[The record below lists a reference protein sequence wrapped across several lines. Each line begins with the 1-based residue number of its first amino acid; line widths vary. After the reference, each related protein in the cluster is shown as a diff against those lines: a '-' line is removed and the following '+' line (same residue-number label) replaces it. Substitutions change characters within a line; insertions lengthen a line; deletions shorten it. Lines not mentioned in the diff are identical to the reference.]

1 MLSSSATIKTLFILH
16 SEHMLVN
23 SLRIKTTVN
32 KRKIQQTLGPWLSHA
47 FSMWGRV
54 ITSRH
59 ECMYVTLYLWV
70 LRVFASSH
78 WQSMSQNYP
87 RTINIF
93 NFPFYHMI
101 AVITLCWN
109 VARLYTRVLYMLGII
124 YITDTTFSIKLG
136 YRLKK
141 TSLELCILPPH
152 PGSKI
157 NTNPP
162 ACFPDTSPSA
172 AADSRTICF

>member
-1 MLSSSATIKTLFILH
+1 MTYHALFTDAFKSCNNQEFVH
-16 SEHMLVN
+16 FTQWTCGDQN

-32 KRKIQQTLGPWLSHA
+32 NRKIQHTLGPWLSHA

-54 ITSRH
+54 ISSRH

-101 AVITLCWN
+101 AVHTCTLH
-109 VARLYTRVLYMLGII
+109 AGYYIYLYILYQTGVPSKEGII
-124 YITDTTFSIKLG
+124 VIFGVVHFT
-136 YRLKK
+136 
-141 TSLELCILPPH
+141 
-152 PGSKI
+152 
-157 NTNPP
+157 
-162 ACFPDTSPSA
+162 TSP
-172 AADSRTICF
+172 RV

>member
-1 MLSSSATIKTLFILH
+1 MPKLFSDALKSCNNQEFVH
-16 SEHMLVN
+16 FTQWTHGGDQN
-23 SLRIKTTVN
+23 SLRIKITVN
-32 KRKIQQTLGPWLSHA
+32 NRKIQQTLGPWLSRA
-47 FSMWGRV
+47 FSMWDHV

-93 NFPFYHMI
+93 NFPFYHVI

-109 VARLYTRVLYMLGII
+109 RVRVRVRALLYTRVLYTPGVI
-124 YITDTTFSIKLG
+124 YIYHWFYILYQTRVPSKEGIMVIFG
-136 YRLKK
+136 VVHF
-141 TSLELCILPPH
+141 TS
-152 PGSKI
+152 
-157 NTNPP
+157 
-162 ACFPDTSPSA
+162 SP
-172 AADSRTICF
+172 RV